1 MRLSDDVSAPAVGAA
16 KGCRLARRLPVF
28 LEEFLDGKVRR
39 LAEVVAGF
47 VAALWLVIPLHE
59 LLHAAGCAL
68 TGGSV
73 QRLEIQPVWGGA
85 LLARLFPWV
94 ISGSRYAGRLSE
106 FHPSGDLSYFV
117 TVLLPHAFFAPMGA
131 FVSRAAAR
139 RSMPFLFGAGL
150 LAAGQPIASLFGD
163 FYEMASIV
171 VTALARACGA
181 DWAVAL
187 RGDDLLLVV
196 PVALRLGTLPAFA
209 VLACGI
215 GGGVALAFGLLWISG
230 GVVPS
235 GPPARTSAGR

>member
-1 MRLSDDVSAPAVGAA
+1 
-16 KGCRLARRLPVF
+16 
-28 LEEFLDGKVRR
+28 VRR
-39 LAEVVAGF
+39 LAEVLAGF

-94 ISGSRYAGRLSE
+94 VSGSRYAGRLSG
-106 FHPSGDLSYFV
+106 FHPSSDFSYFI
-117 TVLLPHAFFAPMGA
+117 TVLLPHAFLAPVGA
-131 FVSRAAAR
+131 FVSRAAAK

-171 VTALARACGA
+171 VTALARAAGA
-181 DWAVAL
+181 GWAVAL
-187 RGDDLLLVV
+187 RGDDLQVVV
-196 PVALRLGTLPAFA
+196 PVAMRLGTLPAFA
-209 VLACGI
+209 LLACNIGGGVVLACG
-215 GGGVALAFGLLWISG
+215 LLWTSG

-235 GPPARTSAGR
+235 APPTGIAPPGSGCSRRA